1 MESKYLV
8 SIVEASKMFGIG
20 RDSLY
25 AMSRSEPDIPIIKIG
40 STTKVNVPLK
50 DNFISKKQEFQVKNI
65 LNNLICLKDILKT
78 FTHEIQGRN

>member
-1 MESKYLV
+1 MKKYLV

-40 STTKVNVPLK
+40 STTKVNVPLMEQWLDK
-50 DNFISKKQEFQVKNI
+50 ATLE
-65 LNNLICLKDILKT
+65 
-78 FTHEIQGRN
+78 GREL

>member
-1 MESKYLV
+1 MEQWLDKATL
-8 SIVEASKMFGIG
+8 EG
-20 RDSLY
+20 
-25 AMSRSEPDIPIIKIG
+25 G
-40 STTKVNVPLK
+40 SCRK

>member
-25 AMSRSEPDIPIIKIG
+25 AMSRR
-40 STTKVNVPLK
+40 VNRIYL
-50 DNFISKKQEFQVKNI
+50 
-65 LNNLICLKDILKT
+65 L
-78 FTHEIQGRN
+78 

>member
-40 STTKVNVPLK
+40 STTKVNVPLMEQWLDK
-50 DNFISKKQEFQVKNI
+50 ATLEGRELQEGQFY
-65 LNNLICLKDILKT
+65 
-78 FTHEIQGRN
+78 